1 MKKILLALVLILAL
15 AYPSYAGI
23 GLYGN
28 PTPLI
33 INKDRNSPVLIALYD
48 IDNTGFSTAEMAAIT
63 KVEVQ
68 YTPGTTGT
76 TSEKIDSATYPAG
89 FNWTTFASS
98 HQLWMDIGLVAFT
111 AGRDRKAELI
121 VYTATWTAGRVVGLL
136 DMQIST
142 DAVRDATTID
152 PLVTSIG
159 LADINDV
166 DTAGAT
172 GTVLTKKSDGTF
184 DFQAPVI
191 GDGTG
196 DVIGPESAVDGN
208 FASFDLTTGK
218 LIKDS
223 GSKAGDFA
231 AASHNHTGVYIGDA
245 PSDGAEYLRKDGAW
259 AHPSASA
266 ITGSESAFDG
276 WDKNAGDDLALG
288 DLSTNAYYGDKGKA
302 AYDHSQTAHAPAT
315 AEQNVQADW
324 NEADSGSDAYI
335 VNKPSLFTWDY
346 DYGDLINKPTLFS
359 GAYADLSGLPTL
371 FSGSYND
378 LTDKPTLFDGTYSS
392 LSGIPSTFTPS
403 AHASTH
409 ATGGSD
415 ALTPADIDAEPAFDF
430 GTGVGDINTDDI
442 PEGSV
447 NKYEAD
453 TGTNTGDETANT
465 IATKIHGATGKTT
478 PADADE
484 IGLIDSAASYVMKVL
499 TWANLKATL
508 KTYFDGL
515 YLPAST
521 PKGFSIKFIADD
533 TSVTTGDGKFIY
545 VVPVTILTN
554 FKVTGASIGVTTAS
568 SSGLPEFR
576 VYNLTDS
583 VYLFDTNPTIDVG
596 EYSSVD
602 ATTAAV
608 INTSNNTLSPG
619 DRLRIDVVTA
629 GTGTQGGQIDII
641 CQAP

>member
-1 MKKILLALVLILAL
+1 MKRIFLALVLILAL
-15 AYPSYAGI
+15 ACPSFAGI

-33 INKDRNSPVLIALYD
+33 INKDRNSPVLVALYD
-48 IDNTGFSTAEMAAIT
+48 IDNTGFSAAEMAAIT

-89 FNWTTFASS
+89 FNWTTFAAS

-121 VYTATWTAGRVVGLL
+121 IYTATWTAGRVVGLL
-136 DMQIST
+136 DMQISA

-288 DLSTNAYYGDKGKA
+288 DLSTNAYYGDKGKT
-302 AYDHSQTAHAPAT
+302 AYDHSQVAHAPTT
-315 AEQNVQADW
+315 AEQNVQSDW
-324 NEADSGSDAYI
+324 SEADTEADDYI
-335 VNKPSLFTWDY
+335 KNKPSLFD
-346 DYGDLINKPTLFS
+346 
-359 GAYADLSGLPTL
+359 GAYSSLSGLPTL
-371 FSGSYND
+371 FSGSYTD
-378 LTDKPTLFDGTYSS
+378 LTNIPPAYAYGTTAGTMCEGNDSR
-392 LSGIPSTFTPS
+392 L
-403 AHASTH
+403 HAS
-409 ATGGSD
+409 GSD
-415 ALTPADIDAEPAFDF
+415 A
-430 GTGVGDINTDDI
+430 
-442 PEGSV
+442 
-447 NKYEAD
+447 
-453 TGTNTGDETANT
+453 ETAAT
-465 IATKIHGATGKTT
+465 IATIAHGTSEKTT
-478 PADADE
+478 LVDGDE
-484 IGLIDSAASYVMKVL
+484 ITGADSENSFSLIRTTWTNVKVF
-499 TWANLKATL
+499 L

-515 YLPAST
+515 YAPL
-521 PKGFSIKFIADD
+521 
-533 TSVTTGDGKFIY
+533 
-545 VVPVTILTN
+545 
-554 FKVTGASIGVTTAS
+554 AS
-568 SSGLPEFR
+568 SKTKTIQLGLIRGTDDLAVSDKQGDFTLPIPL
-576 VYNLTDS
+576 VMNGWNLTDVE
-583 VYLFDTNPTIDVG
+583 VY
-596 EYSSVD
+596 VD
-602 ATTAAV
+602 
-608 INTSNNTLSPG
+608 
-619 DRLRIDVVTA
+619 TA
-629 GTGTQGGQIDII
+629 GTTGTTDFQIRNATDTADMLSTKATIDSTETSTLTAET
-641 CQAP
+641 APSIDTTHDDVATGDLIAVDCDAISTTAPKGLTVELTFTEP